1 MKFEKHFIDSLG
13 YEIEL
18 TSRICHE
25 LFKRWFEKNT
35 DLLTIDEF
43 IILDTIDCEHKLSQI
58 ELAHMTLKGKA
69 HTGKFLDT
77 LEEKGFITR
86 LYDTKNSRMVKIPIM
101 TKFGKQIYDEIRLK
115 LEESTNKIYEFIN
128 ENEMKN
134 IKKSIKNF
142 REKILEFDD
151 ISFN

>member
-58 ELAHMTLKGKA
+58 ELAHMTLKG
-69 HTGKFLDT
+69 
-77 LEEKGFITR
+77 
-86 LYDTKNSRMVKIPIM
+86 
-101 TKFGKQIYDEIRLK
+101 
-115 LEESTNKIYEFIN
+115 
-128 ENEMKN
+128 
-134 IKKSIKNF
+134 
-142 REKILEFDD
+142 
-151 ISFN
+151 